1 MRPIAPAIGAA
12 LVTLAMCAWPVA
24 AQKTD
29 VVTLE
34 NGNEIT
40 GEIKRLD
47 RGRLEYSTDDMGT
60 VNIEWEH
67 IQVLTSVSTFEFELD
82 SGERFFGTLPEG
94 APPGSIIVGAVDPD
108 TLSMTSI
115 VRITPI
121 EASFVERL
129 SGFVDVGFSYTLA
142 NRETTLSGSGRVQY
156 RSRRWETTVEGSSY
170 FQAQEQIETITRND
184 LDVSL
189 ERFIGERGWSAL
201 LFGSAEQNKELNL
214 ALRSYVGV
222 GGSRYVVQ
230 TNSSLLRIG
239 VGVLLNRER
248 FDDEITAPGEDATS
262 LSTEGVVRVE
272 WAMFRFDSPKLD
284 LVTTLH
290 VFPSISDAGRV
301 RSDADLRVEYE
312 VIKDFFLSVTV
323 FATGDSRP
331 PFADA
336 TKRDFGSSI
345 TLGWSF

>member
-1 MRPIAPAIGAA
+1 VRPIAAATGAA

-29 VVTLE
+29 VVTLQ

-60 VNIEWEH
+60 ANIEWEH

-82 SGERFFGTLPEG
+82 SGELFFGTLPEG

-184 LDVSL
+184 LSVSL

-201 LFGSAEQNKELNL
+201 LFGSAW
-214 ALRSYVGV
+214 ASCSIGSASTMRSPHLERMRRLSAPRASS
-222 GGSRYVVQ
+222 GSNGQ
-230 TNSSLLRIG
+230 CSGSIH
-239 VGVLLNRER
+239 
-248 FDDEITAPGEDATS
+248 PS
-262 LSTEGVVRVE
+262 
-272 WAMFRFDSPKLD
+272 
-284 LVTTLH
+284 
-290 VFPSISDAGRV
+290 SIS
-301 RSDADLRVEYE
+301 
-312 VIKDFFLSVTV
+312 
-323 FATGDSRP
+323 SRP
-331 PFADA
+331 STSSRASA
-336 TKRDFGSSI
+336 TPAGCEAMPICASS
-345 TLGWSF
+345 TR